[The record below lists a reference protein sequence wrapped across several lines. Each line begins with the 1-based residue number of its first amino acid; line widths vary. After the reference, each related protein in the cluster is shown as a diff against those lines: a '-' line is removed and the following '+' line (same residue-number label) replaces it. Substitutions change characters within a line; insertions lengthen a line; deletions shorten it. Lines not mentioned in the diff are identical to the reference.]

1 MRAGK
6 VSDSDNLNVFTET
19 GWYEIPTSGQATL
32 DKNYPINKTGGILY
46 VHTSGA
52 GTLQVYYAYT
62 GDSNYV
68 KICTC
73 HYFKT
78 TGFWSNWDIYI
89 RTSDLN
95 WQYAAWT
102 RLAGGGAGTYVST
115 YYSPYMILVRGSFN
129 AQMSSLNHIAWY
141 DAGLYYYPFAKIN
154 QNLWNLKAEAP
165 PLSTFHAIFRT
176 YYNNQIKRCK
186 RSAEWNILCGCM
198 DLVGWTV
205 HQYWAVAAEH
215 DTYRLGMQFLHIDE
229 QVCNNSLT
237 EYRERG

>member
-165 PLSTFHAIFRT
+165 PSQPSTQYLGHIIT
-176 YYNNQIKRCK
+176 I
-186 RSAEWNILCGCM
+186 RSSAANGAPNGTSYAAVWTWWDGQFTNIGLLRQSTTLT
-198 DLVGWTV
+198 DW
-205 HQYWAVAAEH
+205 E
-215 DTYRLGMQFLHIDE
+215 
-229 QVCNNSLT
+229 CNSFTLMSKSVT
-237 EYRERG
+237 KA